1 MVIICLPQSHLKHKR
16 KMDEGGKEQGGINQ
30 ISLFL
35 ERKSF
40 PGSLIVD
47 PCLGHVGQN
56 GSHGQLQV

>member
-1 MVIICLPQSHLKHKR
+1 
-16 KMDEGGKEQGGINQ
+16 MDERGKEEGGINQ

-35 ERKSF
+35 VKKSF

-56 GSHGQLQV
+56 GSHGQLQLSGQ

>member
-1 MVIICLPQSHLKHKR
+1 MG
-16 KMDEGGKEQGGINQ
+16 EGGKEQGGINE

-35 ERKSF
+35 GKKSF

>member
-1 MVIICLPQSHLKHKR
+1 
-16 KMDEGGKEQGGINQ
+16 MDEGVKEQGGINQ